1 MEVACSTLCFT
12 REPLVAALRLMAELE
27 FGKVDLAIADGSPHI
42 STDALVASPTAIIN
56 ELKLGPTMAVAAITL
71 RTARHGEA
79 LDECVDA
86 AAHMAKQMATPVIV
100 LEAAP
105 TGTHI
110 DDEISRLRRL
120 VRVAARHGA
129 TITITTR
136 TGTLAEDPQQ
146 CVSLCEHV
154 DGLALTLDPSHF
166 VCGPH
171 QNKPYEEVFA
181 YVQHTHLR
189 DTGRRFDQ
197 LQVKVGAGEIEY
209 GKIISSLC
217 KFGYQGAL
225 TVAMEDQLA
234 IGDMDVTIE
243 ARKLRLLLESYLIQR
258 DSSMFRAA

>member
-12 REPLVAALRLMAELE
+12 REPLVSALRLMAELE
-27 FGKVDLAIADGSPHI
+27 FSKVDLAIADGSPHI
-42 STDALVASPTAIIN
+42 STDSLVASPATIVN
-56 ELKLGPTMAVAAITL
+56 ELKLGPTLAVAAITL
-71 RTARHGEA
+71 RTHRTGEA

-86 AAHMAKQMATPVIV
+86 AAHLAKQIAAPILV

-105 TGTHI
+105 TGTHF
-110 DDEISRLRRL
+110 DDEVCRLRRL

-129 TITITTR
+129 TVTVTTR
-136 TGTLAEDPQQ
+136 TGTLTEDPQQ
-146 CVSLCEHV
+146 SVSLCDEV
-154 DGLALTLDPSHF
+154 EGLGLTLDPSHF
-166 VCGPH
+166 VCGPN
-171 QNKPYEEVFA
+171 QNKSYEEVFA

-217 KFGYQGAL
+217 RFAYQGAL
-225 TVAMEDQLA
+225 TVAMEDQIA
-234 IGDMDVTIE
+234 HDMDVMVE

-258 DSSMFRAA
+258 DSSIFKAA